1 MYQRRTSNGPTTNVA
16 LGGFQQEAPK
26 TRAVGYVRVSTELQ
40 AQEGVSLD
48 AQRDRIRAYCKGNG
62 IELVAILTD
71 DTSGE
76 TMERPGLQKAL
87 AMLDSEA
94 ANSFVVVKLDRLTRS
109 LLDLGG

>member
-1 MYQRRTSNGPTTNVA
+1 
-16 LGGFQQEAPK
+16 
-26 TRAVGYVRVSTELQ
+26 VRVSTELQ